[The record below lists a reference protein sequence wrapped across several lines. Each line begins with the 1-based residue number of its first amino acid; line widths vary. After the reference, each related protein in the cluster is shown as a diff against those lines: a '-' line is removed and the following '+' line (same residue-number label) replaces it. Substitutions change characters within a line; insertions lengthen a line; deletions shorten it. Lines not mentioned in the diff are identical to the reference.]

1 MERNLWKENNGKK
14 FLKKKNNGNKFLKK
28 KIYCPTCHSKLE
40 FSAKPFEKPKL
51 AETLTAKQ
59 KAMAKAEKKKTG
71 KAPAKKKVVKKKE
84 EKEQEEFICP
94 YCGKVLKEKLAT
106 CPDCGATLKFW
117 KIREYY
123 IFIYFFKWK
132 YNLSKKTIK
141 NKFKQKNF
149 KQYIIKR
156 NLNNILKNILKKN

>member
-1 MERNLWKENNGKK
+1 MVKTKYAYCK
-14 FLKKKNNGNKFLKK
+14 FCEKQIHKPVRKPLDSYQKTKLKAIIIGTLGIGYIAYLIYNKFLKK

-84 EKEQEEFICP
+84 EKEAEAEEFICP
-94 YCGKVLKEKLAT
+94 YCGNIMKEKLAT
-106 CPDCGATLKFW
+106 CPDCQNLLKF
-117 KIREYY
+117 
-123 IFIYFFKWK
+123 
-132 YNLSKKTIK
+132 
-141 NKFKQKNF
+141 
-149 KQYIIKR
+149 
-156 NLNNILKNILKKN
+156 